1 MAEEQ
6 MKVFETMAEGRVAG
20 LGLFNICNTTTVV
33 TRNMLLSSLYLITIM
48 PPADILRQLFITALE
63 CMT

>member
-6 MKVFETMAEGRVAG
+6 MKVSETMAKGRVAG

-48 PPADILRQLFITALE
+48 PPADILRRL
-63 CMT
+63 

>member
-6 MKVFETMAEGRVAG
+6 MKVPETMAEGRAAG

-33 TRNMLLSSLYLITIM
+33 ARNSLLSSLT
-48 PPADILRQLFITALE
+48 
-63 CMT
+63 